1 MSDVLIVDVG
11 ERRLAVAVAHVRAI
25 SAAGFVTPVPTAP
38 SPVVGVT
45 QLRGQILPV
54 IDIIHPPRVVQPQD
68 PLLVLEYGPVR
79 AALVFTRLCPPDE
92 ADDAGAGAPPGATI
106 ERLDVGALF
115 DLVRARAGGP

>member
-1 MSDVLIVDVG
+1 MSDVLVVDVG
-11 ERRLAVAVAHVRAI
+11 DRRVAVPVAHVRAI

-38 SPVVGVT
+38 LPVVGVT

-54 IDIIHPPRVVQPQD
+54 LDVGQPPRIVQPQD
-68 PLLVLEYGPVR
+68 PLLVLEYGPAR

-92 ADDAGAGAPPGATI
+92 AAASDGAPAEPPL

-115 DLVRARAGGP
+115 DLVRARAGAP